1 MKNIEEAL
9 GYLASIERESDH
21 PLAKAV
27 LEDIGTTTFSTGR
40 KTQRL

>member
-1 MKNIEEAL
+1 MVAEIEYYTENVDEVL

-27 LEDIGTTTFSTGR
+27 LKENR
-40 KTQRL
+40 